1 MNSKHSRKIII
12 AVAPVG
18 RSVQPPA
25 VNPRTPKQV
34 ADEVIRCAR
43 AGAGMVHLHVRDAK
57 GVQTE
62 DIGVYSQTLDLI
74 RKSSDIVIQ
83 GSTGGLTTLTLEQ
96 RCVALNDKR
105 TEVASLNMGSVNFG
119 EDVYINRLA
128 DIRYWAQRMQ
138 QAQTV
143 PEMEIFDS
151 GMLPA
156 ARSLIAEGV
165 IIPPYS
171 ICFCL
176 GFRWTLAPDPK
187 SLFFMTSLLDMQTP
201 WGVVHDGMTDFTLLA
216 TAIGMGAS
224 LVRVGFE
231 DSIFWAPGRAVRRNV
246 ELVEKLVQLVHL
258 LGFEVAT
265 PREARRILGANDRA
279 DSTRAGLST
288 IGRKDRG
295 SPVRQR

>member
-1 MNSKHSRKIII
+1 MATKATRKVIIG
-12 AVAPVG
+12 VAPVG

-25 VNPRTPKQV
+25 INPLTPKQV

-43 AGAGMVHLHVRDAK
+43 AGASMVHLHVRDAK

-62 DIGVYSQTLDLI
+62 DIGAYSETLDRI

-96 RCVALNDKR
+96 RCVALNDPR

-119 EDVYINRLA
+119 EDVYINRLP
-128 DIRYWAQRMQ
+128 DIRYWAKRMRQ
-138 QAQTV
+138 TKTV

-156 ARSLIAEGV
+156 ARALVAEGA
-165 IIPPYS
+165 IKPPYS

-176 GFRWTLAPDPK
+176 GFPWTLAPDPK
-187 SLFFMTSLLDMQTP
+187 SLFFMTSMMNEDVP
-201 WGVVHDGMTDFTLLA
+201 WGIVHDGMTDFTLLA
-216 TAIGMGAS
+216 TAIGLGAS

-231 DSIFWAPGRAVRRNV
+231 DSIFWAPGQAVKRNA
-246 ELVEKLVQLVHL
+246 ELVQKLAELVRL
-258 LGFEVAT
+258 LGHEVAT
-265 PREARRILGANDRA
+265 PDEARGILGT
-279 DSTRAGLST
+279 S
-288 IGRKDRG
+288 
-295 SPVRQR
+295 